1 MTNTE
6 KRLVLASSSPRR
18 RVLLAEGGYS
28 FEVIASDVDES
39 LPAGLSPEDAAVEVA
54 RRKALA
60 VAAEAAGAVVLAADT
75 IVVTSEGEVLGK
87 PDTPDDARRMLGCLC
102 GTTHRVI
109 TGVFILDTAAGRS
122 LGRAV
127 STTIVFGEMS
137 PGRIEEYVASGE
149 AMGKA
154 GAYAIQETGDR
165 FVREVRGS
173 FSNVVG
179 LPMEAVGEMLDDLD
193 APAATGATEQGEQN
207 DTE

>member
-1 MTNTE
+1 M
-6 KRLVLASSSPRR
+6 
-18 RVLLAEGGYS
+18 LLAQGGYS
-28 FEVIASDVDES
+28 FEVISGDVDES
-39 LPAGLSPEDAAVEVA
+39 LPAGLSPEEAAVEVA

-60 VAAEAAGAVVLAADT
+60 VAAQAAGAVVLAADT

-87 PDTPDDARRMLGCLC
+87 PDTPDDARRMLASLS
-102 GTTHRVI
+102 GTMHRVI
-109 TGVFILDTAAGRS
+109 TGVFILDTAVGRS

-137 PGRIEEYVASGE
+137 SGQIEDYVATGE

-179 LPMEAVGEMLDDLD
+179 LPMEAVGEMLGDLD
-193 APAATGATEQGEQN
+193 AFFAAGITGQGEQN